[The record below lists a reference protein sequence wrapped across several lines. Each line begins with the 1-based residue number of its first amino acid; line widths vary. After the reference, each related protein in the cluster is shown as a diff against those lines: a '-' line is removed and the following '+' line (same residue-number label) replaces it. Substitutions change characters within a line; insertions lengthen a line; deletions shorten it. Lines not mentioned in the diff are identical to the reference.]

1 MHTSL
6 RHCLRTPSH
15 SAIGFLAAAPLVLAL
30 SGCVSLGTNVK
41 GQFMCRAPK
50 GDCAPSR
57 VIDERAAQDIGS
69 GHEPSDLGRARVRAG
84 IAPPIGAGS
93 PQGSP
98 QRTGERTLRIVFPA
112 HVDET
117 GTLRDEAV
125 AWAVV
130 EAPQWSAQLGV
141 RTAPPPATPIARQ
154 IGRQLKAAREAH
166 TSLATTDPVPAA
178 SPSDADSAT
187 PPDSTDPFKFASPP
201 ALPSTVGETKTGA
214 PPPVA
219 EGSDMAAT
227 PHDRIPRSFV
237 PELAYP
243 AAAAIDAARRRA
255 GAPADRDD
263 APGNSTASPS
273 VTTPLPK
280 EPRP

>member
-1 MHTSL
+1 MAL
-6 RHCLRTPSH
+6 RL
-15 SAIGFLAAAPLVLAL
+15 LAAAPIVLAL
-30 SGCVSLGTNVK
+30 SACVSLGTNVK
-41 GQFMCRAPK
+41 GQFMCHAPK

-69 GHEPSDLGRARVRAG
+69 GHEPSDIGLARVRAG
-84 IAPPIGAGS
+84 IAAPVGAGS

-154 IGRQLKAAREAH
+154 IGRQLKAAHEAAAH
-166 TSLATTDPVPAA
+166 PARTDADVAA
-178 SPSDADSAT
+178 SASDADLLS
-187 PPDSTDPFKFASPP
+187 PPDSTNPFEFASPP
-201 ALPSTVGETKTGA
+201 ALPSTVGEAKTGA

-227 PHDRIPRSFV
+227 PHARTPRSFV

-255 GAPADRDD
+255 GTPADPDA
-263 APGNSTASPS
+263 APGDSPASPS
-273 VTTPLPK
+273 VTTPLSKDPQ
-280 EPRP
+280 P

>member
-1 MHTSL
+1 MHPSRHVAL
-6 RHCLRTPSH
+6 RL
-15 SAIGFLAAAPLVLAL
+15 IAAAPLVIAM

-57 VIDERAAQDIGS
+57 VIDERAAQDIVGE
-69 GHEPSDLGRARVRAG
+69 HEPSDFGLARVRAG
-84 IAPPIGAGS
+84 IASPIGTGA

-98 QRTGERTLRIVFPA
+98 LRTGERTLRIVFPA

-141 RTAPPPATPIARQ
+141 RAAPPAATPIARQ
-154 IGRQLKAAREAH
+154 IGRQLKAAHEAAAH
-166 TSLATTDPVPAA
+166 PAKTDADEA
-178 SPSDADSAT
+178 GSPSDADPAT
-187 PPDSTDPFKFASPP
+187 PTDSINPFEFASPP
-201 ALPSTVGETKTGA
+201 ALPSTVGEAKTGA

-227 PHDRIPRSFV
+227 PHDRTPRSFV

-255 GAPADRDD
+255 DTPADPDA
-263 APGNSTASPS
+263 APGDSPAPKS
-273 VTTPLPK
+273 LATPLPK